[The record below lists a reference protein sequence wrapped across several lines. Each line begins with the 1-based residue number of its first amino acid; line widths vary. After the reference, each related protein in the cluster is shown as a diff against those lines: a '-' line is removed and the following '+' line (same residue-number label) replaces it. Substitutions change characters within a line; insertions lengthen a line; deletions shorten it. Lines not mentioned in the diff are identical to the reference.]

1 MDDHRAGKI
10 VVELNGR
17 WAPVLHRLH
26 PSGCHMIWQQSLCGR
41 SQEGSSKQE
50 VFWD

>member
-17 WAPVLHRLH
+17 YAPELSVEA
-26 PSGCHMIWQQSLCGR
+26 SCEGQR
-41 SQEGSSKQE
+41 SDSMMSEL
-50 VFWD
+50 DIALAT